1 MSNKANGEKKYWVG
15 GAIAIGMGALNAG
28 VGYAQQRK
36 AQQALAQAE
45 EDTAGTI
52 RGKAEQLRTARQQFD
67 VSTALDQNKI
77 AAEAAASQLAEEGG
91 LRGLMSGQSRIQRAQ
106 QMADMN
112 AIGSLG
118 QNAARMNEM
127 AEMQQQGLVSQRNA
141 GNIDRLARAAD
152 MGAQAKMQGLGQ
164 IGLGAANVLGSLYG
178 EKLKPKKTDPKNTDP
193 TTNEDPASTG
203 ADDNGKTLSS
213 LDAMS
218 RSVQSAF
225 ANPKFNELISENVK
239 YADDE
244 NNYNLQRSQFDNT
257 PKGFY
262 GEHGGVMPTSDPEE
276 VSGLKAMLKM
286 IGGFFGKGKPKEVE
300 EVEETEEVMETPG
313 EFNHDTNPI
322 DLVQD
327 GEKIGEATGGEY
339 IFNPEQSEMLKQLAA
354 QGDSEL
360 HRYLRELLSREEFN
374 EEEDYD

>member
-1 MSNKANGEKKYWVG
+1 M
-15 GAIAIGMGALNAG
+15 GMGAINAG

-52 RGKAEQLRTARQQFD
+52 RSKAEQLRTARQQFD
-67 VSTALDQNKI
+67 VSTALDQNKL

-127 AEMQQQGLVSQRNA
+127 ADMQQQGLVSQRNA
-141 GNIDRLARAAD
+141 ANLDRLARAAD

-164 IGLGAANVLGSLYG
+164 IGLGAAQFLGGGGAKAISKALG
-178 EKLKPKKTDPKNTDP
+178 KNNAPGTTATTPAVADFSKSDFTNALTAANKMATSTNPSPKIPAP
-193 TTNEDPASTG
+193 LSEEDLG
-203 ADDNGKTLSS
+203 A
-213 LDAMS
+213 
-218 RSVQSAF
+218 
-225 ANPKFNELISENVK
+225 
-239 YADDE
+239 
-244 NNYNLQRSQFDNT
+244 LQEEMFGR
-257 PKGFY
+257 Y
-262 GEHGGVMPTSDPEE
+262 EHGGVMPTSDPEE

-286 IGGFFGKGKPKEVE
+286 IGGLFGKGKPKEVE
-300 EVEETEEVMETPG
+300 EVEETEEIMETPG

>member
-15 GAIAIGMGALNAG
+15 GAIAMGMGALNAG

-52 RGKAEQLRTARQQFD
+52 RSKAEQLRTARQQFD

-152 MGAQAKMQGLGQ
+152 VGAQAKMQGLGQ
-164 IGLGAANVLGSLYG
+164 IGLGAAQFFGGGGGKAL
-178 EKLKPKKTDPKNTDP
+178 LKAFKKDN

-203 ADDNGKTLSS
+203 AEDNGKTLSA
-213 LDAMS
+213 LDAMG

-225 ANPKFNELISENVK
+225 ANPKFNEAISENGK
-239 YADDE
+239 FGDYETD
-244 NNYNLQRSQFDNT
+244 YNLQRSQFDNN

-286 IGGFFGKGKPKEVE
+286 IGGLFGKGKPKEVE

>member
-15 GAIAIGMGALNAG
+15 GAIAMGMGAINAG

-52 RGKAEQLRTARQQFD
+52 RSKAEQLRTARQQFD

-141 GNIDRLARAAD
+141 GNLDRLARAAD

-164 IGLGAANVLGSLYG
+164 IGLGAAQFLGG
-178 EKLKPKKTDPKNTDP
+178 GGGKALKKALGGNNAPG
-193 TTNEDPASTG
+193 TTTTTPGVENKSDFQRIFNAAGKG
-203 ADDNGKTLSS
+203 AAYTNP
-213 LDAMS
+213 
-218 RSVQSAF
+218 
-225 ANPKFNELISENVK
+225 NPKTT
-239 YADDE
+239 AP
-244 NNYNLQRSQFDNT
+244 RSQDYYDALQEEMSFD
-257 PKGFY
+257 Y
-262 GEHGGVMPTSDPEE
+262 EHGGVMPTSDPEE

-286 IGGFFGKGKPKEVE
+286 IGGLFGKGKPKEVE

>member
-36 AQQALAQAE
+36 AQKALAQAE

-52 RGKAEQLRTARQQFD
+52 RSKAEQLRTARQQFD

-118 QNAARMNEM
+118 QNAAKMNEM

-141 GNIDRLARAAD
+141 GNLDRLARAAD

-164 IGLGAANVLGSLYG
+164 IGLGAAQFLGGGGAKAIKEGLG
-178 EKLKPKKTDPKNTDP
+178 KNNALTTIP
-193 TTNEDPASTG
+193 TTTDATSAVADFSKSDFTNALTAANKMATAINPSPKPQASVPEED
-203 ADDNGKTLSS
+203 
-213 LDAMS
+213 LDA
-218 RSVQSAF
+218 
-225 ANPKFNELISENVK
+225 
-239 YADDE
+239 
-244 NNYNLQRSQFDNT
+244 LQEEIFGR
-257 PKGFY
+257 Y
-262 GEHGGVMPTSDPEE
+262 ERGGVMPTSDPGE

-286 IGGFFGKGKPKEVE
+286 IGGLFGKGKPKEVE